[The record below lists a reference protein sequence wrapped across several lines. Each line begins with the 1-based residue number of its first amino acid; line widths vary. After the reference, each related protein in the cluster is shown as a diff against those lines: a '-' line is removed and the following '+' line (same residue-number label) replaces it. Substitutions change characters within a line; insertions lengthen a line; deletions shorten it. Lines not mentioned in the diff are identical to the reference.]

1 MIIVGLTGGIGSGK
15 STVANAFNALGI
27 PVYIADEEAKRLMN
41 KSQVIKRQLI
51 GLFGEGAYTKEGLN
65 RSFIANIIFKDKSL
79 LNKINDIVHPEV
91 AKHFKK
97 WVKAQNG
104 PYVVKEAAILF
115 ENNGYKACDY
125 VITVTAPNDLK
136 LQRLLSRDKTSIE
149 RIEAIM
155 QNQWHDEDR
164 IPLSD
169 FVIENTDLENTKKQ
183 VLNIHNKILE
193 RIR

>member
-1 MIIVGLTGGIGSGK
+1 MIVVGLTGGIGSGK

-125 VITVTAPNDLK
+125 VITVTAPKDVK
-136 LQRLLSRDKTSIE
+136 MQRLLSRDKTSIE

>member
-41 KSQVIKRQLI
+41 KSQVIKRELI
-51 GLFGEGAYTKEGLN
+51 GLIGEGAYTKEGLN

-125 VITVTAPNDLK
+125 VITVTAPKDVK
-136 LQRLLSRDKTSIE
+136 MQRLLSRDKTSIE

>member
-51 GLFGEGAYTKEGLN
+51 GLFGEEVYTKEGLN
-65 RSFIANIIFKDKSL
+65 RSFIANIIFKNKSL

-125 VITVTAPNDLK
+125 VITVTAPKDVK
-136 LQRLLSRDKTSIE
+136 MQRLLSRDKTSIE

-183 VLNIHNKILE
+183 VLNIHHKILE

>member
-41 KSQVIKRQLI
+41 KSQVIKRELI

-115 ENNGYKACDY
+115 
-125 VITVTAPNDLK
+125 
-136 LQRLLSRDKTSIE
+136 
-149 RIEAIM
+149 
-155 QNQWHDEDR
+155 
-164 IPLSD
+164 
-169 FVIENTDLENTKKQ
+169 
-183 VLNIHNKILE
+183 
-193 RIR
+193 